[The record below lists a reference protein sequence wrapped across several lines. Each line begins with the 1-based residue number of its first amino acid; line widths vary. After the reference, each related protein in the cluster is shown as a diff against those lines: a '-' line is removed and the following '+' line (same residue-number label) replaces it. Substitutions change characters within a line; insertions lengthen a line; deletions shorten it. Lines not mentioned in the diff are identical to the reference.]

1 MKKTNKTF
9 KRFAAIT
16 SASLLAACA
25 MAPVFTSMTSY
36 AAEKEITFTGE
47 TVGTH
52 NYTAIKVFSGVATS
66 NALVG
71 DTSTAK
77 AKLENLDWA
86 VDGTA
91 TEKQAA
97 VANFLTA
104 LTNSTVLK
112 TGETADFK
120 ANMTAADVAGVLAG
134 YDNIKAKEFAKIV
147 VAHKS
152 IFKTTDSSM
161 AAGATSAT
169 INVSEDGYYVIEEKS
184 LTPNADGDGSYT
196 AYILG
201 VYDAS
206 NGAEVKVKADIPSFE
221 KKIKDNND
229 SEGVESEWQ
238 DSADYDIGDAVPYK
252 LEAKLPSNYDAYDS
266 YKLIFHDTLGEGLS
280 YNNDAVL
287 YIDDEKFT
295 ITAKTTDTCGEN
307 CLEFVIDDLKLK
319 KGDVNGKPIE
329 ANAGEK
335 IRIEF
340 TAELTEDAVIGNPG
354 NWNDAQLEYSNNPNV
369 GAGGTT
375 SKTPVDSV
383 VAFTYKTVID
393 KIDGTTGLPLPGA
406 EFTLQKKY
414 KGETTDTWKDVTGVV
429 AGSGTTFT
437 FTGLDDGEY
446 RLIETKAPTNF
457 NPVNDMYF
465 TIAAEHEIDI
475 TSIGK
480 VATGI
485 LGNVTGT
492 NNPITYTNSKG
503 ETVESATI
511 TLGNLLDEDKNPVS
525 GALTATVA
533 NYSGASL
540 PGTGGIGTTIFY
552 LGGGAMAAI
561 GGVYLISKR
570 RMKKSEE

>member
-71 DTSTAK
+71 DPGTAK

-86 VDGTA
+86 VDGADATA
-91 TEKQAA
+91 KQTA
-97 VANFLTA
+97 VADFLA
-104 LTNSTVLK
+104 DLANSTVLV
-112 TGETADFK
+112 TDGTADFSED
-120 ANMTAADVAGVLAG
+120 MTAADVAGVLATYTSNG
-134 YDNIKAKEFAKIV
+134 DKAKEFAELV
-147 VAHKS
+147 VANKT
-152 IFKTTDSSM
+152 IFTKQFASNEGKIS
-161 AAGATSAT
+161 
-169 INVSEDGYYVIEEKS
+169 VEEDGYFVIEE
-184 LTPNADGDGSYT
+184 TAANQNTDGSVT

-201 VYDAS
+201 VYKAS
-206 NGAEVKVKADIPSFE
+206 AGAEVKVKADIPTFV

-229 SEGVESEWQ
+229 STGVTSGWQ
-238 DSADYDIGDAVPYK
+238 DSADYDIGDNVPYK
-252 LEAKLPSNYDAYDS
+252 LSATLPSNYDAYDS

-280 YNNDAVL
+280 YNNDAKL
-287 YIDDEKFT
+287 YIDGEEFN
-295 ITAKTTDTCGEN
+295 ISATTTSTCGED
-307 CLEFVIDDLKLK
+307 CIEFIIADLKQLT
-319 KGDVNGKPIE
+319 KPVEGGTAE
-329 ANAGEK
+329 ADAGEE
-335 IRIEF
+335 IYIEF

-369 GAGGTT
+369 GAEGTT

-406 EFTLQKKY
+406 TFKLQKKY
-414 KGETTDTWKDVTGVV
+414 KGETDTWKDVDGEV
-429 AGSGTTFT
+429 AESGSTFT
-437 FTGLDDGEY
+437 FTGLDEGEY
-446 RLIETKAPTNF
+446 RLIETEAPKNF
-457 NPVNDMYF
+457 NPINDMYF
-465 TIAAEHEIDI
+465 TISAEHVVDI

-480 VATGI
+480 KESGI
-485 LGNVTGT
+485 LGEVTGT
-492 NNPITYTNSKG
+492 NNSITYTNDDG
-503 ETVESATI
+503 DEVESAPI
-511 TLGNLLDEDKNPVS
+511 TLGNLLDEDENPVS

-533 NYSGASL
+533 NYSGAEL

-561 GGVYLISKR
+561 GGIYLISKR
-570 RMKKSEE
+570 RMRKSEE